1 MEIGVKTLSQENSSN
16 VIESTLAQLDLAEMS
31 SVDVSLNLSL
41 TDVVGMDRSGNDLT
55 LELTNGEVVEVKGF
69 FEENPDKKPNRLF
82 LSEDDSIEYID
93 LTGIENAGAV
103 APVSQ
108 GAVSPSL
115 VFGNESAIAAAGF
128 SNLALAGFALGGA
141 TLLGAA
147 LDSGGRADQP
157 AIPTLD
163 ALATDDATPVLT
175 GTAEAGSTVDVVVN
189 GTTFTTI
196 AAPDGT
202 FSIDTE
208 NDTPTAGGP
217 FVPLEDGVQDIAV
230 TSTDADGNVLTDD
243 STNELTIDTTA
254 PDAPVITE
262 SNEAGVSGTAEPG
275 STVTVTIDGVEFTTT
290 ASDPDGDFTVTPPA
304 GETFPVGA
312 DVTATATDTAGNVST
327 PADAV
332 IADEAAPDAPVIT
345 ESNEAGVSGTAEPG
359 STVTV
364 TIDGVEFTTTASD
377 PDGDFTVTPPAGETF
392 PVGADVTATATGTA
406 GNVSTPADVVIA
418 DETAPD
424 APIISTSNETE
435 VSGTAEP
442 GSTVTVVIGG
452 EEFMATASEPDGQFV
467 ITPPAGETFEVDAPV
482 TATATDAAGNESG
495 PDMGTVD
502 DETAPT
508 VTIDMLVTGLN
519 TVVTGTGE
527 PNLQVEIFDSNGVS
541 LGTTTTDG
549 NGDFTFTPTTPLA
562 DDAVIEARQTDAAGN
577 TGTAMETIVID
588 TDADSVRDTIDIDD
602 DNDGILDTNEFVP
615 TRVTGTIDPLDGNT
629 GLFNDGLLD
638 NSVTFSVP
646 SRPAA
651 IREVIISSNTNN
663 GGAIELALVETNT
676 GGINNLGH
684 PVIVEFDT
692 PVSDLHL
699 DFRNLLDGTAYSDFI
714 VTYSDG
720 TSTLP
725 GEVTLNSLSGSLTV
739 SADGL
744 TVESA
749 SGNLTIQ
756 RDGVVEL
763 VGLNPDLDIASVS
776 FAQSGLSAVT
786 GQNLT
791 ARLNLIIPQ
800 SVDSDGDGSLNQL
813 DTDSDNAGMADHIEA
828 QVGQT
833 FINVPRDPDGNII
846 NFVDADGDGLHDD
859 YDADDADASAA
870 ASVGLEPSDSDADG
884 TPDFADT
891 VFDIDPAIG
900 AALEGGTLT
909 ATGDADTIA
918 FGFGVLALDLTAVD
932 NGAFTNVETADLSGF
947 EASTLTLELADL
959 IDLSTDSDTLFV
971 FGDPNDTVNAAGFTD
986 TNMAQ
991 NINGT
996 IFNEYTSGSATLL
1009 VEQDVTVVI

>member
-147 LDSGGRADQP
+147 LDSGDRADQP

-230 TSTDADGNVLTDD
+230 TSTDADGNVLTDA
-243 STNELTIDTTA
+243 STNELTIDTT
-254 PDAPVITE
+254 
-262 SNEAGVSGTAEPG
+262 
-275 STVTVTIDGVEFTTT
+275 
-290 ASDPDGDFTVTPPA
+290 
-304 GETFPVGA
+304 
-312 DVTATATDTAGNVST
+312 
-327 PADAV
+327 
-332 IADEAAPDAPVIT
+332 APDAPVIT

-495 PDMGTVD
+495 PGMGTVD